1 MDFPEKLFE
10 IIFNL
15 LIQQN
20 KRLLLEISN
29 REKLSY
35 DYLCRHYLPTRK
47 QFRLFM
53 NKHAPVAPAA
63 NQSSDSVR
71 SPASLSAS

>member
-53 NKHAPVAPAA
+53 NKNAPPPAT